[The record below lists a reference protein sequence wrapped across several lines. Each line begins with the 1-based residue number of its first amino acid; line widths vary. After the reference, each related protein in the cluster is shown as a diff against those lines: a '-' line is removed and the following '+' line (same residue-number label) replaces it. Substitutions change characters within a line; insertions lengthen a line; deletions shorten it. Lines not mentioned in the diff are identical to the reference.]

1 MPDKIEGMRAARAGL
16 AIAAALWMAALVL
29 APAVIFPAGTLIC
42 HQRPERSFF
51 VHGQQMP
58 VCARCTGLYLGA
70 AIAGPLALL
79 AAMPLASGR
88 ARRLLVAAAVPTALT
103 WTLEVA
109 GLAPMSNAWR
119 FAAALPL
126 GFAAAWLVLG
136 TLRAQR

>member
-1 MPDKIEGMRAARAGL
+1 
-16 AIAAALWMAALVL
+16 MAALVL
-29 APAVIFPAGTLIC
+29 APAAIFPAGTFIC

-70 AIAGPLALL
+70 ALAGPVALLL
-79 AAMPLASGR
+79 AAPLASAR

-136 TLRAQR
+136 TLRAPR